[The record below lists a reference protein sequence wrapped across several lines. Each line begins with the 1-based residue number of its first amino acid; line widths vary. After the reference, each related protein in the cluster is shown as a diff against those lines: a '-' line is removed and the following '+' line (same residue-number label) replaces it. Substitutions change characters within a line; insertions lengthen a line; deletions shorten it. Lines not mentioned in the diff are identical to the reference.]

1 MLKFCPSCGTKIAH
15 ENIKFCMN
23 CGQALDIFL
32 KADTS
37 DAKKQDIQN
46 DFFAEALTENNSLE
60 ATITNTENQ
69 DDFFSSM
76 ENEADKLQNADQEL
90 LNKAESLF
98 LKYKLKET
106 KPILEDLA
114 SRKNLRAQYMLS
126 CIYEEGIEGSS
137 SDVESSYQI
146 LYDAAKFVDG
156 KYEDNPD
163 ALIVELKFVRKYMVN
178 NDAISTKVLSEII
191 NEINRRISRVGEI
204 SDAFVE
210 YELGE
215 YYASKDFGNQN
226 MEKALMLFD
235 RAAQKSFWISMDT
248 AGVLHYFVKK
258 DFRTATKRLR
268 PIADKG
274 YPDAIIHLA
283 QIYFQEGTD
292 IQRTEYWAL
301 KGANFNDSLCLYIM
315 GSIKEVEGNYYD
327 AISWYEKNIQINKHE
342 LSMADLGMLY
352 LNMNDNSAI
361 PTDRAK
367 AEGLFLEV
375 LNIDKNNAKALL
387 GLGITQIYKGDST
400 TAKQLLQQAYSFG
413 EGDVKETSLTIL
425 NQVQEYEK
433 EQSQNSGCFITTAVC
448 DNFGKPDDCYELT
461 MFRKFRDTW
470 LLEQEDGESLVK
482 EYYAIA
488 PHIVSKIDLLNNA
501 KEIYHGIWVDY
512 LKPCL
517 LDLESDNKISC
528 KERYVQMVME
538 LKEKYMK

>member
-69 DDFFSSM
+69 DNFFSSM
-76 ENEADKLQNADQEL
+76 ENEAEKLQNADQAL

-98 LKYKLKET
+98 LKYKLKDA

-126 CIYEEGIEGSS
+126 CIYEEGIDGRSP
-137 SDVESSYQI
+137 DVESSYQI

-178 NDAISTKVLSEII
+178 NDTIRSGVLNEII
-191 NEINRRISRVGEI
+191 NEINRRISKVGEI
-204 SDAFVE
+204 PDALVE

-235 RAAQKSFWISMDT
+235 RASQKSFWISMDT
-248 AGVLHYFVKK
+248 AGVLYYFVKK

-283 QIYFQEGTD
+283 QIYFQEGND
-292 IQRTEYWAL
+292 IQRAEYWAL

-315 GSIKEVEGNYYD
+315 GSIKEIEGNYYD
-327 AISWYEKNIQINKHE
+327 AIGWYEKNIQINKHE

-375 LNIDKNNAKALL
+375 LNVDKNNAKALL

-470 LLEQEDGESLVK
+470 LREQEDGESLVK

-488 PHIVSKIDLLNNA
+488 PIIVSKINLLDNA
-501 KEIYHGIWVDY
+501 KEVYNSIWADY

-517 LDLESDNKISC
+517 LYLESDDKVSC
-528 KERYVQMVME
+528 KRKYVQMVME
-538 LKEKYMK
+538 LKKKYLN